1 MISISDISIIED
13 TDFFLMTILIKWTEK
28 TQTSK
33 SMEILHLRESS
44 KSRGSFFQRRPKE
57 IKRF

>member
-28 TQTSK
+28 NTNQQIYGNS
-33 SMEILHLRESS
+33 SPQRE
-44 KSRGSFFQRRPKE
+44 Q
-57 IKRF
+57 